1 MQSLNIA
8 GRILLEE
15 KSNRHQ
21 RIWGGIKTEK
31 QASAFPDV
39 ITRFERQSVLSLF
52 NF

>member
-21 RIWGGIKTEK
+21 RIWGDKNRK
-31 QASAFPDV
+31 AS
-39 ITRFERQSVLSLF
+39 ISLPGCY
-52 NF
+52 NEV

>member
-21 RIWGGIKTEK
+21 KIWRIKTEK

-39 ITRFERQSVLSLF
+39 ITRFGRQSVLSLF